1 MVSKGYFCICTVDN
15 VLKISGGVPKAK
27 DYQML
32 RTLHCI
38 HFKDMPEELLAE
50 LPKIIQRVV
59 ESPEFALEIDV
70 SVVNATPLSDRNL
83 SWWK

>member
-1 MVSKGYFCICTVDN
+1 
-15 VLKISGGVPKAK
+15 
-27 DYQML
+27 
-32 RTLHCI
+32 
-38 HFKDMPEELLAE
+38 MPEELLAE

-70 SVVNATPLSDRNL
+70 FVVNATPLSDRNL